1 MNDSPK
7 NIDVVILAAGQGKRM
22 HQAFPGV
29 PKVLVPLA
37 GRSMLLHVLDA
48 VEESGIAAQVTVVV
62 GPAVEEKVRAAL
74 AGRAVTFA
82 LQSEPKGTGH
92 AVLCA
97 RPAVSDAGNV
107 LVLYGDQPLI
117 SAATIRGV
125 SRHHVSTG
133 ADMTMLTVPLPD
145 FSGWRSSFADW
156 GRIVRDDAGRVVKNV
171 EAKDASA
178 GELRITEVNPS
189 FYCFRSPWLWE
200 HLPNVGCAN
209 VQGEYYLPDIL
220 GIAVTQGANLQTV
233 AAHDARE
240 TLGANTPEQLAVL
253 ERTYKE
259 MHA

>member
-1 MNDSPK
+1 MSASSSNV
-7 NIDVVILAAGQGKRM
+7 DVVILAAGQGKRM

-37 GRSMLLHVLDA
+37 RRPMLLHVLDA
-48 VEESGIAAQVTVVV
+48 VEASGIAAHVTVVV

-74 AGRAVTFA
+74 VGRDVRFA
-82 LQSEPKGTGH
+82 LQPEPKGTGH

-97 RPAVSDAGNV
+97 RPAVSDADHV

-125 SRHHVSTG
+125 TGHHASTG

-145 FSGWRSSFADW
+145 FSSWRSSFADW
-156 GRIVRDDAGRVVKNV
+156 GRIVRDDSGRVVKSV

-178 GELRITEVNPS
+178 TELGIKEVNPS
-189 FYCFRSPWLWE
+189 FYCFRAPWLWE
-200 HLPNVGCAN
+200 HLPQVGCEN
-209 VQGEYYLPDIL
+209 VQGEYYLPDVL
-220 GIAVTQGANLQTV
+220 GIAVAQGAKLETV
-233 AAHDARE
+233 AAHDSRE

-259 MHA
+259 LHA